1 MSNIVIGANGE
12 KMLSLTGSPHVDY
25 KTIVSNASSLNLE
38 QNAAQVVITNDF
50 SQVVKNA
57 LSSKKGV
64 NIEIAAKN
72 FNALSLS
79 NQMNESVDA
88 LMQSANS
95 FINDENS
102 TSIDNVNHHATK
114 LDALKDFTEAQIT
127 PLIEADYQKQQEN
140 ARSQPLPKFL
150 DKK

>member
-1 MSNIVIGANGE
+1 MNTE
-12 KMLSLTGSPHVDY
+12 KLL
-25 KTIVSNASSLNLE
+25 L
-38 QNAAQVVITNDF
+38 
-50 SQVVKNA
+50 A
-57 LSSKKGV
+57 LIIAIIFL
-64 NIEIAAKN
+64 IEDIKL

-79 NQMNESVDA
+79 NQMNESVNT

-114 LDALKDFTEAQIT
+114 LEALKDFTETQLT

-140 ARSQPLPKFL
+140 ARSQPFPKFL